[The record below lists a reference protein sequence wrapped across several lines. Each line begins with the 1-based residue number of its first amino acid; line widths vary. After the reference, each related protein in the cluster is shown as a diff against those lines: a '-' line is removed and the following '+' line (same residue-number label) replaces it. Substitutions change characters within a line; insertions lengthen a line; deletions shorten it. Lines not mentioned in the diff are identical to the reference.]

1 MLTPLEWLA
10 VLIMFAIVGVQWACD
25 WHGGE

>member
-10 VLIMFAIVGVQWACD
+10 VVAMFCIVGVQWACD
-25 WHGGE
+25 WRGGE